1 MPINPYF
8 DNYARVSEQ
17 SLLQDLVQEAI
28 EIYGHACQYLPRTS
42 IAISSVFNEEQTARF
57 DAAFEI
63 PLYIGNLAGFGGD
76 REFLSKFSV
85 EIRDR
90 ITFTVSKP
98 SFTESVGS
106 LIDIP
111 RPREG
116 DLIYM
121 PMSGGVY
128 EIMFVELENNF
139 YQLGELYSYN
149 LVCELFEYSNEV
161 FATGIPSID
170 RLTPEYT
177 LDVLGDENGGINIA
191 AQDVTAQND
200 VFGVEA
206 PEFSNF
212 SVFDPFNENPALKN
226 IPPSAIFTGAS
237 PPALP
242 SVGQLWFNEPK
253 KILNI
258 YQVTNNVGAWVP
270 L

>member
-8 DNYARVSEQ
+8 DNFNNESEQ
-17 SLLQDLVQEAI
+17 NLLQNLVQESIA
-28 EIYGHACQYLPRTS
+28 IYGHECHYLPRTS
-42 IAISSVFNEEQTARF
+42 VAVSSVFNEEQFARF
-57 DAAFEI
+57 DAEFPIE
-63 PLYIGNLAGFGGD
+63 LYIGNLAGFGGD

-98 SFTESVGS
+98 RFTELIGSV
-106 LIDIP
+106 LNIP

-121 PMSGGVY
+121 PMSGGIY
-128 EIMFVELENNF
+128 QIMFVELESNF

-149 LVCELFEYSNEV
+149 LVCELFEYSNEI
-161 FATGIPSID
+161 FDTGILAID
-170 RLTPEYT
+170 RLTQEYT
-177 LDVLGDENGGINIA
+177 LDITGDDNGGINIA

-206 PEFSNF
+206 PTFSDF

-226 IPPSAIFTGAS
+226 VLPTAIFNGAS

-242 SVGQLWFNEPK
+242 SPGQLWFNEPK

-258 YQVTNNVGAWVP
+258 YTVVNNVGSWVP